1 MLLVSALAIATGQPG
16 GWLSAV
22 HDTGGLR
29 VTAFD
34 VGQGD
39 ATLVQFPDRS
49 RLLVDAGGIPFGGS
63 SFDIGSRVLSPALWA
78 QGVRRLESVL
88 LTHGDPDHI
97 GGARAIINDFG
108 PDRVWEGVPVAR
120 HARLQEVLQEA
131 RESGAR
137 VEQRRAGEEMRRGG
151 ALVRV
156 LHPPLPDWERPR
168 VRNDDSVVLEL
179 VYGEVAVLLLGDVGA
194 EIERSILSRLTPARR
209 RILKVAHHGSRT
221 STSRELL
228 EHWRPQ
234 IAIIS
239 AGRGNTFGH
248 PAPEVLRRLEDI
260 GAAIYRTDLDGQV
273 TIETDGTSVQVR
285 TYVGGPR

>member
-1 MLLVSALAIATGQPG
+1 M
-16 GWLSAV
+16 
-22 HDTGGLR
+22 
-29 VTAFD
+29 
-34 VGQGD
+34 
-39 ATLVQFPDRS
+39 
-49 RLLVDAGGIPFGGS
+49 
-63 SFDIGSRVLSPALWA
+63 
-78 QGVRRLESVL
+78 
-88 LTHGDPDHI
+88 
-97 GGARAIINDFG
+97 
-108 PDRVWEGVPVAR
+108 AR
-120 HARLQEVLQEA
+120 HARLQEVLDEA

-137 VEQRRAGEEMRRGG
+137 VEQRRAGEETRRGG

-179 VYGEVAVLLLGDVGA
+179 VYGDVAVLLLGDVGA
-194 EIERSILSRLTPARR
+194 GIERSILLRLTPARR

-248 PAPEVLRRLEDI
+248 PAPDVLRRLEDI
-260 GAAIYRTDLDGQV
+260 GAVIYRTDLDGQV
-273 TIETDGTSVQVR
+273 TIETDGTDVRVR
-285 TYVGGPR
+285 TYVGGLR